1 MSAYDKDKKKL
12 LSRLRRIEGQVRG
25 LQKMVDEDQYCID
38 ILTQISSVMAATKK
52 VGLIILDD
60 HIQGCV
66 KDAIGKEDGEA
77 SVAELI
83 TALERFM
90 K

>member
-1 MSAYDKDKKKL
+1 MSAYDKDKKNI

-60 HIQGCV
+60 HIHGCV
-66 KDAIGKEDGEA
+66 RDAVKKEGGVESID
-77 SVAELI
+77 ELI